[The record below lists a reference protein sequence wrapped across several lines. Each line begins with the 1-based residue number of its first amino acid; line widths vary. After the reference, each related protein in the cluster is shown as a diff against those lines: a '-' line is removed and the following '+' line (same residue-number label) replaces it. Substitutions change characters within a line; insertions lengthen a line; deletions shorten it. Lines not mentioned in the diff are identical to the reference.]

1 VSTSRTTETQ
11 PLPSSGKAQR
21 YDSDRL
27 GRRATLKSLVAAK
40 RSPILGYNHNV
51 RYRGIVF
58 HIQTEDSGIINP
70 HVFTHLFHGGVIIS
84 TRKLVYDPDANDDA
98 VKSLMQ
104 AQHKAVMK
112 DLRRGTF
119 DDKID
124 SYLGGTPGLLPREV
138 AIEAADP
145 GVGPELPP
153 PALAAPAALAPA
165 PVAPVE
171 PVAAAPASVA
181 PVEPVAPPEPE
192 PLVIESWPPPAPADP
207 ELAVITSP
215 LPEEPALPVGRAP
228 TLESG
233 PHRVPAV
240 MAALDSVPVLTAP
253 VTDATVPMTILPDL
267 DVDLPRRRSSGST
280 PPPVRVAFTDLEPGR
295 APTERAANPPPLPP
309 VEFEAPVTR
318 QDVSE
323 AMRAIQVTDEE
334 LTAAGLGEA
343 AEIHSP
349 APPSAPVPPGLV
361 PPPAEGSTYQLG
373 RKAMAP
379 EVAGPRPPIP
389 RPAARPPIPAPRTVS
404 PQSSGIATPRAPTP
418 TSSAIPTPSRAVPP
432 APPRATPPPVPPARP
447 APAARAPTPPASA
460 LPRVPTPP
468 AATAPVR
475 GRPTSGGVVVSR
487 PAVIVGGKGAP
498 TAPPT
503 KVRRA
508 RESTFGSDL
517 ISERSLDEVILAYLS
532 EDTSDE

>member
-1 VSTSRTTETQ
+1 MSTSRSTETQ
-11 PLPSSGKAQR
+11 PLPSSGKAER

-27 GRRATLKSLVAAK
+27 RRRATLKSLVAAK

-119 DDKID
+119 DEKID
-124 SYLGGTPGLLPREV
+124 QYLGGTPGLLPREV
-138 AIEAADP
+138 VVEAAEP
-145 GVGPELPP
+145 GVSPEVP
-153 PALAAPAALAPA
+153 
-165 PVAPVE
+165 PVALPVE
-171 PVAAAPASVA
+171 PVAL
-181 PVEPVAPPEPE
+181 PVEPAALAGASADPEPE
-192 PLVIESWPPPAPADP
+192 PLVIESWAPAAPADP
-207 ELAVITSP
+207 EFAVITSSP
-215 LPEEPALPVGRAP
+215 PVEEGPMDEAALPLGRAP

-233 PHRVPAV
+233 PHRVPALV
-240 MAALDSVPVLTAP
+240 AALDSVPVLMAP

-267 DVDLPRRRSSGST
+267 DVDLPRRPSVGST
-280 PPPVRVAFTDLEPGR
+280 SQPVRVAFADVEPGR
-295 APTERAANPPPLPP
+295 APTERAADPPPLPP
-309 VEFEAPVTR
+309 VELEAPAPR
-318 QDVSE
+318 QDVS
-323 AMRAIQVTDEE
+323 AALRAIQVTDEE
-334 LTAAGLGEA
+334 LAAAGLGEA

-361 PPPAEGSTYQLG
+361 PPPSEGSTYQLG

-389 RPAARPPIPAPRTVS
+389 RPAARPPIPAPRT
-404 PQSSGIATPRAPTP
+404 PTPTSSIATPRTPTP

-432 APPRATPPPVPPARP
+432 PPPRATPPPVPTAR
-447 APAARAPTPPASA
+447 PTPPARPLTPPASP
-460 LPRVPTPP
+460 LPRAATPP

-498 TAPPT
+498 ATPPA